1 MVKRGFLAGKSTGM
15 ILLDVEK
22 AYDSVWQ
29 DAVVYK
35 LFRSNLQPFLVK
47 IVESFLT
54 NRSFTVTAVEAR
66 ERKAD
71 AKKVASEKAS
81 KAAEDA
87 LWQDDDK
94 QLAKKRNKRLVL
106 WGDFVEGKNF
116 LNFVQFKEEE
126 ERKKL
131 EQARKKAEAKEL
143 LEKEMSSIKV
153 APKVSVQKVT
163 RSQIEA
169 EVEKRNRAIESVN
182 NPPKVVPA
190 KVVPLEEN
198 FNRVMADTEV
208 AQTIDQ
214 ALAVLAVKDGG
225 DDKHPEKR
233 MKAAY
238 KAFEEEQ
245 LAILKQEHPSL
256 KLSQLKQMI
265 FKDWQKSPQ
274 NPLNQAKA

>member
-1 MVKRGFLAGKSTGM
+1 MPKKMGINSK
-15 ILLDVEK
+15 
-22 AYDSVWQ
+22 
-29 DAVVYK
+29 
-35 LFRSNLQPFLVK
+35 
-47 IVESFLT
+47 
-54 NRSFTVTAVEAR
+54 AVEAR

-71 AKKVASEKAS
+71 AKKVATEKAA

-87 LWQDDDK
+87 LWKDDDK
-94 QLAKKRNKRLVL
+94 QLAKKK
-106 WGDFVEGKNF
+106 K
-116 LNFVQFKEEE
+116 QKEEE
-126 ERKKL
+126 ERKRL

-143 LEKEMSSIKV
+143 LEKEMNSIKV

-169 EVEKRNRAIESVN
+169 EVEKRNRAIETVN

-198 FNRVMADTEV
+198 LNRVMADTEV

-214 ALAVLAVKDGG
+214 ALAVLAVKDGE
-225 DDKHPEKR
+225 DKHPEKR

-245 LAILKQEHPSL
+245 LPILKQEHPSL

-274 NPLNQAKA
+274 NPLNQAKV

>member
-1 MVKRGFLAGKSTGM
+1 MSDQFPC
-15 ILLDVEK
+15 
-22 AYDSVWQ
+22 
-29 DAVVYK
+29 AVTMPK
-35 LFRSNLQPFLVK
+35 KMGINSK
-47 IVESFLT
+47 
-54 NRSFTVTAVEAR
+54 AVEAR

-71 AKKVASEKAS
+71 AKKAANEKAA

-94 QLAKKRNKRLVL
+94 QLAKKK
-106 WGDFVEGKNF
+106 K
-116 LNFVQFKEEE
+116 QKEEE
-126 ERKKL
+126 ERKRL

-169 EVEKRNRAIESVN
+169 EVEKRNRAIEAVN
-182 NPPKVVPA
+182 NPPKVAPA
-190 KVVPLEEN
+190 KAVPLEEN
-198 FNRVMADTEV
+198 LNRVMADTEV

-214 ALAVLAVKDGG
+214 ALAVLSVKDGG
-225 DDKHPEKR
+225 EDKHPEKR

-245 LAILKQEHPSL
+245 LPILKQEHPSL

>member
-1 MVKRGFLAGKSTGM
+1 MPKKMGINSK
-15 ILLDVEK
+15 
-22 AYDSVWQ
+22 
-29 DAVVYK
+29 
-35 LFRSNLQPFLVK
+35 
-47 IVESFLT
+47 
-54 NRSFTVTAVEAR
+54 AVEAR

-94 QLAKKRNKRLVL
+94 QLAKKK
-106 WGDFVEGKNF
+106 K
-116 LNFVQFKEEE
+116 QKEEE